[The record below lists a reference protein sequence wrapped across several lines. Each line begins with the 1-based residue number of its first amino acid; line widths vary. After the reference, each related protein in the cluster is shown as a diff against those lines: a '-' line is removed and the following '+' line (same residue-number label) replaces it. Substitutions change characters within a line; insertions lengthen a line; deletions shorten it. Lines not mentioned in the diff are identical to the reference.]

1 MLLVGGLFGILGF
14 LVFFVSDGFGLPC
27 DSIAMGVVI
36 SALGHRI
43 AFDYDAIGLRVSA
56 ADRRRIGDRRC
67 SRAFSIDGATSKRY
81 LAMCP
86 QPTWD
91 MKKLIN
97 EPADVVDEML
107 EGMVAAHDLR
117 RVDGT
122 ETVVRSDAPVEG
134 KVGLVTG
141 GGSGHEPTHAGYIG
155 DGMLD
160 GAAAGEVFTSPTAD
174 QLSELIQACDGGE
187 GVFCVVK
194 NYEGDVMNFETAI
207 EMAEMEADTEVEH
220 VVVNDDVAVE
230 DSLYTS
236 GRRGVCG
243 TVFVHK
249 VAGAMAQRG
258 GDLAEVKRVAEKA
271 NENVGTMGMALTSC
285 VTPEKGEPT
294 FDLGEDE
301 IELGIGI
308 HGEPGTERTD
318 LMSADEITDHLTE
331 AVLEDLDLGAGA
343 EVATIVNGMGGTP
356 LMELYVVNRRLQA
369 VLDDHGLE
377 TWDAWV
383 GDYMTSLDM
392 MGCSITVL
400 ELDDELKEL
409 LAAPAETPALTVPE

>member
-1 MLLVGGLFGILGF
+1 
-14 LVFFVSDGFGLPC
+14 
-27 DSIAMGVVI
+27 
-36 SALGHRI
+36 
-43 AFDYDAIGLRVSA
+43 
-56 ADRRRIGDRRC
+56 
-67 SRAFSIDGATSKRY
+67 
-81 LAMCP
+81 
-86 QPTWD
+86 

-97 EPADVVDEML
+97 EPEDVVDEML
-107 EGMVAAHDLR
+107 EGMVTAHDLR
-117 RVDGT
+117 RVEGT
-122 ETVVRSDAPVEG
+122 ETVVRSDAPIEG
-134 KVGLVTG
+134 KVGLVSG

-187 GVFCVVK
+187 GVFCVIK

-207 EMAEMEADTEVEH
+207 EMAEMESDTDVET

-243 TVFVHK
+243 TIFVHK
-249 VAGAMAQRG
+249 VAGAMVAQG
-258 GDLAEVKRVAEKA
+258 GDLAEIKRVAEKA

-294 FDLGEDE
+294 FDLGDDE

-318 LMSADEITDHLTE
+318 VMSADEITDHLTE
-331 AVLEDLDLGAGA
+331 AVLDDLDLAADA

-356 LMELYVVNRRLQA
+356 LMELYVVNRRLQTL
-369 VLDDHGLE
+369 LDDRDVE

-392 MGCSITVL
+392 MGCSVTVL
-400 ELDDELKEL
+400 ELDDELKDL
-409 LAAPAETPALTVPE
+409 LAAPAETPALTVTETNE